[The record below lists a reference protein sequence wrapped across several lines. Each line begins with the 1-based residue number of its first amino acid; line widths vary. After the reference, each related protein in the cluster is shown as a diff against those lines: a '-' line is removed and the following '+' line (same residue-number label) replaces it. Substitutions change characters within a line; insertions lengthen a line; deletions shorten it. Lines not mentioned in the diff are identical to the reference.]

1 MAGKKLDLGEFA
13 KTLNA
18 GVSDSDTGL
27 QLISIGLLDPN
38 KRNFYPPV
46 QEFDALVES
55 IEANGLLEPLTVVPG
70 EGGRY
75 RLISGH
81 NRLKAL
87 RQLYNASNHDDR
99 WAEIPCLV
107 LPPMTEAQEQC
118 AIIEG
123 NRQRKKNGALLAEEA
138 RRLTESYVARK
149 EAGEEFK
156 GRIRDRVAEALQVSA
171 TKLAVVNAI
180 ENNIKVPGF
189 LEQWKTGDASES
201 VLYEISK
208 LPVEAQRVLW
218 DRQCDGE
225 FLMGKTVQH
234 FGKAWDLCRHECPQ
248 TGVFCENGERM
259 VAAKLKN
266 GNFECV
272 GCCMQCKEKDWCG
285 SKCKHIPEPE
295 SVKQFR
301 AEREAQAKA
310 EAAEREARNQ
320 RYNQKGHEAWKRLAE
335 AAQERGKTYK
345 QVLEALG
352 WEDPDNRDAREM
364 ERRALGQIIGEGN
377 DTALFVH
384 PFEEISIDQ
393 MDAVADLLG
402 VSVDWILGR
411 PTPVY
416 GFDLAEPETQEAG
429 WQKLDEKWPKE
440 GQLVLLSYENGIGG
454 FQYQIARCVGG
465 RYDTWPFIDPNNELS
480 CEEFE
485 DFDHWLALE
494 ERKK

>member
-1 MAGKKLDLGEFA
+1 MSFDISKFA
-13 KTLNA
+13 ATMNR
-18 GVSDSDTGL
+18 VSDLDTGL
-27 QLISIGLLDPN
+27 QLLSIALLDAN

-87 RQLYNASNHDDR
+87 RQLYDASNHDDR

-123 NRQRKKNGALLAEEA
+123 NRQRKKGGALLAEEA

-272 GCCMQCKEKDWCG
+272 GCCMECKEKDWCG
-285 SKCKHIPEPE
+285 SKCRHIPEPE

-310 EAAEREARNQ
+310 EAAERAAKTR
-320 RYNQKGHEAWKRLAE
+320 RYNEAGRDAWARLVR
-335 AAQERGKTYK
+335 AAGDRNRPLVD
-345 QVLEALG
+345 VLNALG
-352 WEDPDNRDAREM
+352 CEGRDAPEM
-364 ERRALGQIIGEGN
+364 KERASGEIMGEGN
-377 DTALFVH
+377 STCLPVH
-384 PFEEISIDQ
+384 PFEDCGIDEIN
-393 MDAVADLLG
+393 AVADVLN

-429 WQKLDEKWPKE
+429 WQKLDEEWPKE

-454 FQYQIARCVGG
+454 FQYQLARCVGG
-465 RYDTWPFIDPNNELS
+465 AADVYPFVDPNNDLT
-480 CEEFE
+480 CDEFE
-485 DFDHWLALE
+485 DFDYWLALE

>member
-1 MAGKKLDLGEFA
+1 MSFDISKFA
-13 KTLNA
+13 ATMNR
-18 GVSDSDTGL
+18 VSDLDTGL
-27 QLISIGLLDPN
+27 QLLSIALLDAN

-87 RQLYNASNHDDR
+87 RQLYDASNHDDR

-123 NRQRKKNGALLAEEA
+123 NRQRKKGGALLAEEA
-138 RRLTESYVARK
+138 RRLTKSYVARK

-248 TGVFCENGERM
+248 TGAFCENGERM

-272 GCCMQCKEKDWCG
+272 GCCMECKEKDWCG

-295 SVKQFR
+295 SVKQIVKER
-301 AEREAQAKA
+301 ATV
-310 EAAEREARNQ
+310 
-320 RYNQKGHEAWKRLAE
+320 GVDL
-335 AAQERGKTYK
+335 GK
-345 QVLEALG
+345 
-352 WEDPDNRDAREM
+352 DPDRSVDAVQDYLAARRQEDERFESLLYKYRDAFLPSLRVCEDRKDGIFILK
-364 ERRALGQIIGEGN
+364 ERFKYSGSGSSTGGWAGSPKG
-377 DTALFVH
+377 
-384 PFEEISIDQ
+384 
-393 MDAVADLLG
+393 LG
-402 VSVDWILGR
+402 VHNGDFHMIERTWTEVWDM
-411 PTPVY
+411 
-416 GFDLAEPETQEAG
+416 LAVIALQEAGKAKSAFNRAG